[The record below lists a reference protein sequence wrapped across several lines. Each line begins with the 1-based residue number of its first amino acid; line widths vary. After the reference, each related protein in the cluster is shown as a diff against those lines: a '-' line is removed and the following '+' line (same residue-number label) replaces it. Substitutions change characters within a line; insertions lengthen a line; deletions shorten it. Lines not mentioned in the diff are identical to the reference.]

1 MLPFLLRVGLG
12 GVFLAAGLL
21 KIGHAADL
29 AASIAAFRIG
39 LPPPLVAIIALA
51 LPPCEVLLGIYLV
64 IGVGLRYSALVAS
77 LVLALFVGVV
87 ASLVVRH
94 IPAPCG
100 CFGPHDTQPAS
111 WLTVAR
117 DAILLAC
124 ALYLAWWSW
133 ASHPRDA

>member
-1 MLPFLLRVGLG
+1 VVPFLIRLALG

-51 LPPCEVLLGIYLV
+51 LPPFEILLGIYLV
-64 IGVGLRYSALVAS
+64 IGLGLRYSALVAGF
-77 LVLALFVGVV
+77 VLALFAGVV

-111 WLTVAR
+111 WLTVLR
-117 DAILLAC
+117 DAALLTC
-124 ALYLAWWSW
+124 ALYLVWWSW
-133 ASHPRDA
+133 ASRRHGA